1 MKTYFKLFCL
11 ISILVCWSCE
21 DIANNRRLIFTGNLI
36 DENNQPIQNAR
47 LISTLS
53 ANVGFEEAENR
64 IGLGQTNTS
73 GFFEF
78 ASLVPLSSSAGLQII
93 PEESGVIA
101 EESDKFANV
110 VLSFTNDVFDNVNQ
124 VELNDFKIPRK
135 AILELNIQKTSTEPV
150 FLEWTIERKT
160 AQCFIT
166 ISELNELENIE
177 FCNTFFSISGQ
188 NNSENPNEQRTIQ
201 SLRNSTVFFTFSIN
215 NAPNQV
221 IEITLNNPSNVF
233 EFTY

>member
-177 FCNTFFSISGQ
+177 FCNTFFSISG
-188 NNSENPNEQRTIQ
+188 
-201 SLRNSTVFFTFSIN
+201 
-215 NAPNQV
+215 
-221 IEITLNNPSNVF
+221 
-233 EFTY
+233 

>member
-1 MKTYFKLFCL
+1 
-11 ISILVCWSCE
+11 LVCWSCE